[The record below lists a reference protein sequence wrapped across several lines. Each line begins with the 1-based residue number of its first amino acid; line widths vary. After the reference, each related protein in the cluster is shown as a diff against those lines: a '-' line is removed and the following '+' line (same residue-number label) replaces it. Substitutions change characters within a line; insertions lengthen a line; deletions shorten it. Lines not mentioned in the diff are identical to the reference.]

1 MAEWS
6 RNKVNSSDLN
16 NGNEFN
22 SNDRVARQELNAIVN
37 AGLYAQDFAEH
48 LADTPDTSEI
58 NNVGTPSVTF
68 IDNPSATTGKPYKR
82 FKLANLKGEQGVG
95 VTNISSGTATTSGE
109 MTTTPVTFTL
119 SNNSTQTINVYAQ
132 KGEAGQNGTT
142 INVNNIPQSS
152 VNFTSDPQTQ
162 LNEKLDKSG
171 GEVSGDVT
179 INNGNGIVLEPSS
192 AGQTYNAFKFYA
204 QGDDVYVEKQKVEGG
219 ADYQKILPLDSELSL
234 TSSNAVQNNVV
245 TEALNDKASLS
256 QNNTFTGNQSFTG
269 DVNIKSLKQSDDFVW
284 GTLYG
289 NGAPTTTT
297 VGAVGQ
303 LYVDTTNDKMY
314 VCVQLNLPNYVWKE
328 VAFVDNANSYVLD
341 YSSSTTPNAI
351 WVGIAYDFD
360 FNNYDYLIEYK
371 NIANNSNADAWGFI
385 NSNFSWLPMSVR
397 WVSLRAKSSTT
408 SSQNLSPE
416 GWAFVNDNA
425 DYVSGLDGVGN
436 SNREIY
442 AQIKLTKFSNGNYIH
457 FRYWADSSY
466 SGNLQEFINSGQIYG
481 DNVSNISG
489 IYINRSGNITSSEVK
504 IFRRKK

>member
-48 LADTPDTSEI
+48 LADTPDTSEV
-58 NNVGTPSVTF
+58 NNVGTPSVSF
-68 IDNPSATTGKPYKR
+68 VDSPSATTDKPYKR
-82 FKLANLKGEQGVG
+82 FKFANLKGAQGVS
-95 VTNISSGTATTSGE
+95 VTDVSSGTATTSGN
-109 MTTTPVTFTL
+109 MTTTPITFTL

-152 VNFTSDPQTQ
+152 VNFDSDPQAQIDAKVDKIDGKQ
-162 LNEKLDKSG
+162 LSTNDYTTEEKNKLAG
-171 GEVSGDVT
+171 IQEGAEVNPAIDS
-179 INNGNGIVLEPSS
+179 
-192 AGQTYNAFKFYA
+192 
-204 QGDDVYVEKQKVEGG
+204 
-219 ADYQKILPLDSELSL
+219 ILST
-234 TSSNAVQNNVV
+234 TSTNAVQNKVV

-303 LYVDTTNDKMY
+303 LYIDITNDKMY
-314 VCVQLNLPNYVWKE
+314 VCVQLNFPNYVWKE
-328 VAFVDNANSYVLD
+328 VAFIDNANSYVLD
-341 YSSSTTPNAI
+341 YSSSTTPNAN

-371 NIANNSNADAWGFI
+371 NIANNSDGDRWGFI
-385 NSNFSWLPMSVR
+385 NSNFDWLYMSMR

-408 SSQNLSPE
+408 GSQNLSPE
-416 GWAFVNDNA
+416 GWAFVDNA
-425 DYVSGLDGVGN
+425 DYVYGLDSVGN